1 MQLLATRDPASCQKL
16 QIKHSL
22 WEFAISCSLC
32 FGHMWLH
39 VPKHTGLCVIDLHF
53 QEAPGILSGVAPSLA
68 PIPPTTCTH
77 PLHPSLQP
85 LPSEVGL
92 RCGVETG
99 LLGSCGP
106 WLFCSFLCELDLYWF
121 TSTLELASYVFHLR
135 DTECFSGNSGLLR
148 RIFINKLTEL
158 YEVTKFIVRSCLYI
172 SSSQQGV
179 VLAAVNF

>member
-1 MQLLATRDPASCQKL
+1 M
-16 QIKHSL
+16 
-22 WEFAISCSLC
+22 
-32 FGHMWLH
+32 
-39 VPKHTGLCVIDLHF
+39 
-53 QEAPGILSGVAPSLA
+53 
-68 PIPPTTCTH
+68 
-77 PLHPSLQP
+77 
-85 LPSEVGL
+85 
-92 RCGVETG
+92 ETG

-158 YEVTKFIVRSCLYI
+158 YEVTKFIARSCLYI